1 MRRSVLIAGM
11 NDEENQYTRFAADA
25 WLDWEHMAEV
35 RAGHVPTKHDAV
47 IVAAAIASHSLYQ
60 AVKSAYN
67 QMGKPIFLSKVGISE
82 IREDF
87 DLWMFGD
94 KATIAKLR
102 QAPGNGEPAMPIT
115 LRFGWLLSNF
125 LQVGDQVKLKDIHR
139 FFDKF
144 MNIGLEK
151 AVAQAWYKARELGW
165 LTELSA
171 GKCVFNGIPESIYH
185 GIAQH
190 GLDCPKENVMKP
202 AIKAKSSFKEA
213 SFPTYVVE
221 CETEKAEQVVEPE
234 PIKARH
240 DEHDHSA
247 TTDLLL
253 EAISKSQDEVRA
265 LREMIEKTVPE
276 LIQREMRGVT
286 VLLGS
291 LVPKLQG
298 LSPEQ
303 VIKVDQMLDL
313 FLSMRS

>member
-1 MRRSVLIAGM
+1 
-11 NDEENQYTRFAADA
+11 
-25 WLDWEHMAEV
+25 
-35 RAGHVPTKHDAV
+35 
-47 IVAAAIASHSLYQ
+47 
-60 AVKSAYN
+60 
-67 QMGKPIFLSKVGISE
+67 
-82 IREDF
+82 
-87 DLWMFGD
+87 
-94 KATIAKLR
+94 
-102 QAPGNGEPAMPIT
+102 
-115 LRFGWLLSNF
+115 
-125 LQVGDQVKLKDIHR
+125 
-139 FFDKF
+139 

-185 GIAQH
+185 GITQH

-221 CETEKAEQVVEPE
+221 CETVSVTEADWAADKPAEPE
-234 PIKARH
+234 PIKPKH

-265 LREMIEKTVPE
+265 LKEMIEKTVPE
-276 LIQREMRGVT
+276 IIQREMRGVT

>member
-11 NDEENQYTRFAADA
+11 NDEENQYTRFASDA

-47 IVAAAIASHSLYQ
+47 IVAAAIASHGLYQ

-94 KATIAKLR
+94 KQTIAKLR
-102 QAPGNGEPAMPIT
+102 QIPGHGEPAMPVT
-115 LRFGWLLSNF
+115 SRFGWLLANF
-125 LQVGDQVKLKDIHR
+125 RNVGDQVSLKDIQR

-144 MNIGLEK
+144 MNIGLDK
-151 AVAQAWYKARELGW
+151 AVAQAWYKARENGM

-171 GKCVFNGIPESIYH
+171 GKCIFNGIPETLNQAI
-185 GIAQH
+185 QLH
-190 GLDCPKENVMKP
+190 GLTCPKENVMEAVK
-202 AIKAKSSFKEA
+202 ISKSKFKEVPA
-213 SFPTYVVE
+213 YVVE
-221 CETEKAEQVVEPE
+221 CEVDQPQEKEKV
-234 PIKARH
+234 
-240 DEHDHSA
+240 DTDHSA

-253 EAISKSQDEVRA
+253 EAILKSQDEVRM

-276 LIQREMRGVT
+276 IIQREMRGVT

-298 LSPEQ
+298 LSSDQ

>member
-1 MRRSVLIAGM
+1 MRRSILVAGM
-11 NDEENQYTRFAADA
+11 NDEENQYTRFCTDA
-25 WLDWEHMAEV
+25 WFDWEHMAEV

-60 AVKSAYN
+60 SVKAAYN
-67 QMGKPIFLSKVGISE
+67 QMGKPLFLSKVGISE

-94 KATIAKLR
+94 KATIAKLK
-102 QAPGNGEPAMPIT
+102 QLPGNGEPAMPVT
-115 LRFGWLLSNF
+115 SRFGWLLANF
-125 LQVGDQVKLKDIHR
+125 LNVGDQVKLKDIQR

-151 AVAQAWYKARELGW
+151 AVAQAWYKARENGM

-171 GKCVFNGIPESIYH
+171 GKCVFNGIPETLYQAI
-185 GIAQH
+185 QLH
-190 GLDCPKENVMKP
+190 GLTCPKENVME
-202 AIKAKSSFKEA
+202 AVKSTKSKFKEA
-213 SFPTYVVE
+213 HFPSYVVE
-221 CETEKAEQVVEPE
+221 CEAEKEEIQEQPE
-234 PIKARH
+234 TKKH
-240 DEHDHSA
+240 SVDDHSA

-253 EAISKSQDEVRA
+253 EAISRSQDEVRA
-265 LREMIEKTVPE
+265 LREMIERTVPE
-276 LIQREMRGVT
+276 IIQREMRVVT

-298 LSPEQ
+298 LSPDQ
-303 VIKVDQMLDL
+303 VVKVDQMLDL